1 MRGGVRDGRAWWA
14 LYLPLRAFVNA
25 VTRPLLLMC
34 LGFILAVLFSA
45 PSLFHLQSHPPS
57 DWRCFPSWRDSKFDS
72 RCVAAIGSLGNF
84 RLSNVPSIL
93 LASGLPS
100 YQMSSS
106 NPFSNYQPASYSS
119 SYNQSPNY
127 YPSYTA
133 SSSSN
138 RPSSRG
144 STFYPRPSSSSYY
157 PRASS
162 SSSSGNVYR
171 SQRTQQPRHSSRR
184 TTQPA
189 GRGASFD
196 LPRSVRSST
205 SQFSA
210 TEPANQDVE
219 LTNLPSFPSSSD
231 ATPANIAPPGR
242 PSTSA
247 APLEHAPRAG
257 SFRGAPRP
265 SPAAA
270 SGFSTTEG
278 PAAASSVGASTAAA
292 AAAAQSGSQAFP
304 ADGNGQRN
312 TPMGSSRRPS
322 LRSSQRPR
330 PSSSTGSPQ
339 ESVVYSSNSQTDAP
353 LFAPTTERNAVTTSA
368 PSQTAVPA
376 RAGES
381 PLAIESNP
389 GRMWFE
395 TEPLPSP
402 PRGPDFDPYADPP
415 PSEFPNSPYH
425 RYAYAAEPFSS
436 TYSTHSAHEEYGS
449 PYNNKYFRN
458 GDLSPIIDWR
468 DYARRQKE
476 IRASIKEE
484 TAADLALGRVG
495 VIETSEI
502 PYSGVI
508 GQGRSRR
515 GRRPV
520 GNMTR
525 RTSH

>member
-231 ATPANIAPPGR
+231 ATPANIGT
-242 PSTSA
+242 STKCHGYSYLPKRGVSTRHSA
-247 APLEHAPRAG
+247 TSCL
-257 SFRGAPRP
+257 
-265 SPAAA
+265 
-270 SGFSTTEG
+270 
-278 PAAASSVGASTAAA
+278 
-292 AAAAQSGSQAFP
+292 
-304 ADGNGQRN
+304 
-312 TPMGSSRRPS
+312 SSRQTIYIVSS
-322 LRSSQRPR
+322 LNRSHFRDFQPPTLSKARL
-330 PSSSTGSPQ
+330 
-339 ESVVYSSNSQTDAP
+339 SN
-353 LFAPTTERNAVTTSA
+353 
-368 PSQTAVPA
+368 
-376 RAGES
+376 
-381 PLAIESNP
+381 
-389 GRMWFE
+389 
-395 TEPLPSP
+395 LPKV
-402 PRGPDFDPYADPP
+402 
-415 PSEFPNSPYH
+415 
-425 RYAYAAEPFSS
+425 
-436 TYSTHSAHEEYGS
+436 STHS
-449 PYNNKYFRN
+449 
-458 GDLSPIIDWR
+458 
-468 DYARRQKE
+468 
-476 IRASIKEE
+476 
-484 TAADLALGRVG
+484 RV
-495 VIETSEI
+495 VLPKRE
-502 PYSGVI
+502 
-508 GQGRSRR
+508 QRSRLVPHVTR
-515 GRRPV
+515 GK
-520 GNMTR
+520 
-525 RTSH
+525 SWQ